1 LQLVGGIYL
10 AEESCIQQAF
20 HAARKNEEE
29 GFISAKYAVSKL
41 FNKTYFMIP

>member
-1 LQLVGGIYL
+1 L

-29 GFISAKYAVSKL
+29 EEGVISAKYAVSKL